1 MAISNMGLRA
11 ADKPKAFLEYTMSVN
26 TIKRPK
32 VLKDKDAVYVLLVR
46 LLILEPGT
54 NQAFPEMGL
63 GLISR
68 YRYSFANDINKLII
82 DYKNQIATYLPGL
95 ELVDVLGR
103 VDHKTLILEVNIDNE
118 IIYPIAFDTE
128 TLEFKDIA

>member
-1 MAISNMGLRA
+1 MTMPPMTLVK
-11 ADKPKAFLEYTMSVN
+11 KPKAFLEYTMSVN

-32 VLKDKDAVYVLLVR
+32 ILKDKDAVYVLLVR

-63 GLISR
+63 GLVSR
-68 YRYSFANDINKLII
+68 YRYSFATDINKLII

-95 ELVDVLGR
+95 EIVDILGK
-103 VDHKTLILEVNIDNE
+103 VVNKTLILEVNVDNE

-128 TLEFKDIA
+128 TMEFKDIA

>member
-1 MAISNMGLRA
+1 MSLSSSGLQLVQT
-11 ADKPKAFLEYTMSVN
+11 PKAFLEYTMSIN

-46 LLILEPGT
+46 LLLLEPGT
-54 NQAFPEMGL
+54 NQCFPEMGL
-63 GLISR
+63 GLVSK

-82 DYKNQIATYLPGL
+82 AYKNQINTYLPGL
-95 ELVDVLGR
+95 EVIDVLGK
-103 VDHKTLILEVNIDNE
+103 VVNKTLILEVNIDNE

-128 TLEFKDIA
+128 TMEIKDIK